1 MKLSVKTKLS
11 YGIGGICD
19 NALYTLSGTY
29 LLLYLTT
36 VAGISPAVAGT
47 ITAIGS
53 IWEALCGPI
62 VGFKSDGTRTR
73 FGRRKPFLMLA
84 AFPVAIVTSLL
95 FSTFEANM
103 TVKVIYYTIMI
114 ILFWTSFSSEFIPY
128 MAWGS
133 DLTEDY
139 HERTVLRSYAYV
151 FNQVGMCIGMVLPT
165 IIVDYCMN
173 LGRNSAQS
181 WQMVGIFTGVCSG
194 AALLICALTIHKDDV
209 AKKDFIKPEKKG
221 KFLDVKELAGMFKEY
236 FEILKLKPIQFI
248 IGSSIVYLVANT
260 VFSSDRVFYMTYNLG
275 MSQKEISLMMLIITV
290 SGVIFVPFIVR
301 LAGAF
306 DKKTVFMCGIGG
318 AGVCLMASRFIGVN
332 SLAAMIAVCLIYSVA
347 NTCYWQ
353 LLPSM
358 LYDVCEV
365 EELISGQKRSG
376 AVISLQ
382 ALSESLSIAVAMQGL
397 GIVLEMAGFASEA
410 AVQPETAL
418 TWVSNCFTFLP
429 GLFMVL
435 VVVMISRYPINKK
448 VFVRVMD
455 ALERRKQGEEI
466 DVKEFEDIFE

>member
-1 MKLSVKTKLS
+1 MKLSFRTKLS
-11 YGIGGICD
+11 YGVGGICD

-36 VAGISPAVAGT
+36 VAGISPAIAGT

-73 FGRRKPFLMLA
+73 FGRRKPFLLMA
-84 AFPVAIVTSLL
+84 SFPVAIITSLL
-95 FSTFEANM
+95 FTAIDASM
-103 TVKVIYYTIMI
+103 TVKVIYYTVMI

-165 IIVDYCMN
+165 VIVDYCMN
-173 LGRNSAQS
+173 LGRTTAQS

-194 AALLICALTIHKDDV
+194 AALLLCALTIHKDDKT
-209 AKKDFIKPEKKG
+209 KKDFVKPEKKG
-221 KFLDVKELAGMFKEY
+221 KFLDLKQIAGMFKEY

-248 IGSSIVYLVANT
+248 IGSSVVYLVANT

-275 MSQKEISLMMLIITV
+275 MSQKEISMMMLIITV
-290 SGVIFVPFIVR
+290 SGVVFVPFIAK

-332 SLAAMIAVCLIYSVA
+332 SLTAMIVICLIYSVA

-397 GIVLEMAGFASEA
+397 GIVLEMAGFVSDA

-448 VFVRVMD
+448 VFTRVMD
-455 ALERRKQGEEI
+455 ALERRKQGIEV

>member
-1 MKLSVKTKLS
+1 MKLSFKTKLS

-36 VAGISPAVAGT
+36 VAGINPAVAGT

-95 FSTFEANM
+95 FTTFEANM

-151 FNQVGMCIGMVLPT
+151 FNQIGMCIGMVLPT

-173 LGRNSAQS
+173 LGRTSAQS

-194 AALLICALTIHKDDV
+194 AALLLCALTIHKDDV
-209 AKKDFIKPEKKG
+209 EKKDFIKPEKKG

-290 SGVIFVPFIVR
+290 SGVVFVPFIAR

-318 AGVCLMASRFIGVN
+318 AGVCLMASRFLGVN

>member
-1 MKLSVKTKLS
+1 MKLSFRTKLS
-11 YGIGGICD
+11 YGVGGICD

-36 VAGISPAVAGT
+36 VAGISPAIAGT

-73 FGRRKPFLMLA
+73 FGRRKPFLLMA
-84 AFPVAIVTSLL
+84 SFPVAIITSLL
-95 FSTFEANM
+95 FTAIDASM
-103 TVKVIYYTIMI
+103 TVKVIYYTVMI

-165 IIVDYCMN
+165 VIVDYCMN
-173 LGRNSAQS
+173 LGRTTAQS

-194 AALLICALTIHKDDV
+194 AALLLCALTIHKDDK
-209 AKKDFIKPEKKG
+209 AKKDFVKPEKKG
-221 KFLDVKELAGMFKEY
+221 KFLDLKQIAGMFKEY

-248 IGSSIVYLVANT
+248 IGSSVVYLVANT

-275 MSQKEISLMMLIITV
+275 MSQKEISMMMLIITV
-290 SGVIFVPFIVR
+290 SGVVFVPFIAK

-318 AGVCLMASRFIGVN
+318 AGVCLMTSRFIGVN
-332 SLAAMIAVCLIYSVA
+332 SLTAMIVICLIYSVA

-397 GIVLEMAGFASEA
+397 GIVLEMAGFVSDA

-448 VFVRVMD
+448 VFTRVMD
-455 ALERRKQGEEI
+455 ALERRKQGIEV